1 MAGLLVDISPF
12 RKNKDFTLLFF
23 GQLISILG
31 SNITVVAIPYQVYLE
46 THSSLWVGITSLIQ
60 LPFLIIGSLWGGAV
74 GDRINRRILLFI
86 TSIVLAFMSTGLA
99 LNAQS
104 NNKHI
109 ALLIVL
115 AAFSAGAAGF
125 LGPLRS
131 AILPMVVPT
140 AQFPAANSLFQ
151 ITFQLGFLVGPA
163 VAGVLIAAVGISSCY
178 YIDAVTYAALA
189 VSAYFLSPLHPTGK
203 SEGDGILTSIKE
215 GFAFVRKSP
224 ALQGVYLVDLNAMI
238 FGMPRALFPAYAL
251 TVYHAGPRTVG
262 LLFAAPGIGGVLIS
276 LMSGWVD
283 KVERQG
289 RFVVLS
295 VITWGAAITLFGIV
309 HIAWMGIFFLAVAGA
324 ADAVSAIFRWI
335 ILQGSIP
342 DHFRSRIASIQIAV
356 VTGGPR
362 IGDMESGVVA
372 GLTSTG
378 ISVISGGLACIVGA
392 LVLIKAIPTF
402 WEQKNVMQCEPE

>member
-1 MAGLLVDISPF
+1 
-12 RKNKDFTLLFF
+12 
-23 GQLISILG
+23 
-31 SNITVVAIPYQVYLE
+31 
-46 THSSLWVGITSLIQ
+46 
-60 LPFLIIGSLWGGAV
+60 
-74 GDRINRRILLFI
+74 
-86 TSIVLAFMSTGLA
+86 
-99 LNAQS
+99 
-104 NNKHI
+104 
-109 ALLIVL
+109 
-115 AAFSAGAAGF
+115 
-125 LGPLRS
+125 
-131 AILPMVVPT
+131 
-140 AQFPAANSLFQ
+140 
-151 ITFQLGFLVGPA
+151 
-163 VAGVLIAAVGISSCY
+163 
-178 YIDAVTYAALA
+178 
-189 VSAYFLSPLHPTGK
+189 
-203 SEGDGILTSIKE
+203 
-215 GFAFVRKSP
+215 
-224 ALQGVYLVDLNAMI
+224 
-238 FGMPRALFPAYAL
+238 
-251 TVYHAGPRTVG
+251 
-262 LLFAAPGIGGVLIS
+262 
-276 LMSGWVD
+276 MSGWVD

-402 WEQKNVMQCEPE
+402 WEQKNVMQSEPE